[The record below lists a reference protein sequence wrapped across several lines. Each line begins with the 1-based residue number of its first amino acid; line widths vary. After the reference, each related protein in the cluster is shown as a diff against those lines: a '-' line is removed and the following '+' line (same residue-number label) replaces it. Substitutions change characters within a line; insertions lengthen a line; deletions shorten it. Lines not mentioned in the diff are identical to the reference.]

1 MKNLILCFLVFITT
15 FLNAQSVDPETFPTV
30 VGAISGKNLYTN
42 TGGEGKVSIKA
53 IMDSVK
59 ILDTTTINY
68 AEFYNLITNSQLVVG
83 KTYIIM
89 DFQTVYDQPDYDING
104 TPKPIVVTKTSLNI
118 EEIWVLALSSNQ
130 IADRA
135 YSKTYPKDQIKYD
148 WTYNITEI
156 NGSPAMGRISERIDD
171 RGNRTDYDHREVLFK
186 RYDDGTGEFNQWK
199 DNGNTSQEFLTFSLG
214 SSNNYIGDFRQYGM
228 FLSIPFYLSNNI
240 FTQTA
245 VKNRLGALNINN
257 TFTINTIVSTY
268 LGDGNKDILIKGVG
282 VLLKSSMGNQ
292 NSDIVITDGEFE
304 IGSNNSNIV
313 LNSNNNDYNIH
324 KIGNQ
329 CTNITVGNLGCI
341 QIEDNS
347 SDIIIADEGVLIAVT
362 AKNINILFSGAVY
375 LPKGY
380 ISDIN
385 IGINSEIAGEALG
398 VNFITIGNIS
408 EEIYL
413 SGLIQNLIV
422 GDNIRRLYL
431 KDCNNINLGN
441 NSDSHSII
449 SSENITIGA
458 SGNNRGCSVQF
469 SSNIIIG
476 DSCEMLLFNNVNPI
490 INSNFITIGDNNKNC
505 NFYGAFEQFTDGGI
519 NDLNNMQMCNF
530 NFMDDTGWVNGI
542 NPTNTPEVYTNDSEK
557 TIFKGNGN
565 FYEKHF
571 NGTTEV
577 FTILN

>member
-1 MKNLILCFLVFITT
+1 MADLTVFPIPQIPNGYNKLGKKLMIHDLTEPEATSTKLINFENILTTSVTYAGLV
-15 FLNAQSVDPETFPTV
+15 D
-30 VGAISGKNLYTN
+30 
-42 TGGEGKVSIKA
+42 
-53 IMDSVK
+53 
-59 ILDTTTINY
+59 
-68 AEFYNLITNSQLVVG
+68 LITNNLLIEGGFYLLTNFV
-83 KTYIIM
+83 TI
-89 DFQTVYDQPDYDING
+89 YDQPDYDASGN
-104 TPKPIVVTKTSLNI
+104 PKPIVVTKTAPNV

-148 WTYNITEI
+148 WTYNLTEI
-156 NGSPAMGRISERIDD
+156 NGNPAMGRISERIDD
-171 RGNRTDYDHREVLFK
+171 RGNRTDYDHREILFK

-199 DNGNTSQEFLTFSLG
+199 DNGNASQEFLTFSLG

-268 LGDGNKDILIKGVG
+268 FGDGNKDILIKGNS

-329 CTNITVGNLGCI
+329 CQNITVGDLGCI

-347 SDIIIADEGVLIAVT
+347 NNITIADGGGVIATNAINVNIGDNSVVYGKGFLNNVSLGDNGGIFFDFELI
-362 AKNINILFSGAVY
+362 NINI
-375 LPKGY
+375 
-380 ISDIN
+380 
-385 IGINSEIAGEALG
+385 
-398 VNFITIGNIS
+398 
-408 EEIYL
+408 
-413 SGLIQNLIV
+413 
-422 GDNIRRLYL
+422 
-431 KDCNNINLGN
+431 GN
-441 NSDSHSII
+441 NSDEVRLFGTCQNITFGDNVRNIFLKNCNTIDLATDCRGQLIENSG
-449 SSENITIGA
+449 NITIASNIGVNGA
-458 SGNNRGCSVQF
+458 CYIQFSGNL
-469 SSNIIIG
+469 IIG
-476 DSCEMLLFNNVNPI
+476 TNNEFLYFDYVRPNAGI
-490 INSNFITIGDNNKNC
+490 DFMTIGNDNKNC
-505 NFYGAFEQFTDGGI
+505 KFYGEFEQFTDGGV

-571 NGTTEV
+571 NGTNDV
-577 FTILN
+577 FTLLS

>member
-1 MKNLILCFLVFITT
+1 MRNLILGFLVFITT
-15 FLNAQSVDPETFPTV
+15 FLKGQSVDPETFPMVT
-30 VGAISGKNLYTN
+30 SGLGSKYLYTN
-42 TGGEGKVSIKA
+42 TGGEGKISIKTL
-53 IMDSVK
+53 MDSVK

-68 AEFYNLITNSQLVVG
+68 ADFYTLITGGNLVVG

-104 TPKPIVVTKTSLNI
+104 TPKPIVVTKTSPNI

-148 WTYNITEI
+148 WTYNATEI
-156 NGSPAMGRISERIDD
+156 NSSPAMGRISERIDD

-245 VKNRLGALNINN
+245 IKNRLGALNINN

-313 LNSNNNDYNIH
+313 LNSNNNDFNIH

-329 CTNITVGNLGCI
+329 CQDITVGNLGCI

-347 SDIIIADEGVLIAVT
+347 NDIIIADGGIVLTTNAVNVSLGLNSVIHG
-362 AKNINILFSGAVY
+362 KGFLNNVSLGDNGDIVFDFELSNINI
-375 LPKGY
+375 
-380 ISDIN
+380 
-385 IGINSEIAGEALG
+385 
-398 VNFITIGNIS
+398 
-408 EEIYL
+408 
-413 SGLIQNLIV
+413 
-422 GDNIRRLYL
+422 
-431 KDCNNINLGN
+431 GN
-441 NSDSHSII
+441 NSNDLRLFGTCQYITFGDNVHRIFLKNCSTIDLATDCRGQVI
-449 SSENITIGA
+449 ENSGSITIA
-458 SGNNRGCSVQF
+458 SNIGVNGGCYIQF
-469 SSNIIIG
+469 SSNLIIG
-476 DSCEMLLFNNVNPI
+476 TNNELLYFNYVRPNAGI
-490 INSNFITIGDNNKNC
+490 DFMTIGNNNKNC
-505 NFYGAFEQFTDGGI
+505 TFYGEFEQFTDGGV

-565 FYEKHF
+565 FYERHF
-571 NGTTEV
+571 NGTNEV
-577 FTILN
+577 YTILN